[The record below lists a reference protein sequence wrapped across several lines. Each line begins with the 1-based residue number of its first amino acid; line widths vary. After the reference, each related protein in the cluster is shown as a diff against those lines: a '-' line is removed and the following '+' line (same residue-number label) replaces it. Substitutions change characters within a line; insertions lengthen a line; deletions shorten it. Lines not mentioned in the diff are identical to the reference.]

1 MKTMNIFKGL
11 ALAILMPALML
22 AASCNKNEEAPK
34 TKGYKMPVTVN
45 VTRVGDE
52 SATRASYDSG
62 TRKLSFSYGDQL
74 FVSGKTAAVTFAGIL
89 DYDEETEKFS
99 GDLEM
104 DNVYEGTV
112 EEMFTEAS
120 SGSVFSANH
129 IEAILLPDE
138 WDCSYFWKYNESSWN
153 SFFDAPDYRYAV
165 TSDLATAVEQ
175 FSLEKATTYSGGF
188 ALAPQNA
195 IVNCSYKHSGEVEE
209 YTVCKPYL
217 FEDGVKKY
225 GSNVEVY
232 FGEEGI
238 INFAIAVRV
247 DLNAHSYVLM
257 DNSDSPIIN
266 INLGDKNLKAG
277 YIYNLRNYTPD
288 PSL

>member
-89 DYDEETEKFS
+89 DYDDVTEKFS

-104 DNVYEGTV
+104 DNEYTGTV

-120 SGSVFSANH
+120 SGGVFSANH
-129 IEAILLPDE
+129 IEAVLLPDE
-138 WDCSYFWKYNESSWN
+138 WQYSYFWNYHESSYN

-165 TSDLATAVEQ
+165 ASDLATAVEQ
-175 FSLEKATTYSGGF
+175 YSLEKATTYSGGF

-195 IVNCSYKHSGEVEE
+195 IVNCSYKLSGEVNV
-209 YTVCKPYL
+209 TTCKPYL
-217 FEDGVKKY
+217 FEDGIKKY

-232 FGEEGI
+232 FGEEDI
-238 INFAIAVRV
+238 INFAIAVK
-247 DLNAHSYVLM
+247 DDQNAHFYVLK
-257 DNSDSPIIN
+257 DNNESPIIN
-266 INLGDKNLKAG
+266 VNLGDKKLKAG
-277 YIYNLRNYTPD
+277 HIYNWRNYTPD